1 MLTKWSLFKL
11 QKEHTFFYSGV
22 KKTKVR
28 YYIMEYNGF
37 PAVRGRGM
45 VLTLVK
51 FMSGYNVYND

>member
-1 MLTKWSLFKL
+1 MLTKWALFKP
-11 QKEHTFFYSGV
+11 QKEHTFIYSGV

-45 VLTLVK
+45 VKWNPFVIKT
-51 FMSGYNVYND
+51 